1 MTATRY
7 KVPKNF
13 ALERFG
19 INLLDLF
26 KEDEEGKS
34 YEFNGFEG
42 LAPQFK
48 TSNLEKGR
56 GGVLGYKVSANAPK
70 FSRTSVFSL
79 APEPL
84 GGGGGGEASTPVPPE
99 EEPFEERFLTS
110 FIDEMGDP
118 SKGVI
123 GAMGVGRALEH
134 GYTKEDVIKKAALEG
149 VGFGEQAAK
158 SLGLSDL
165 SQYQGSGAT
174 SGTIGLTALSGAR
187 RAGLSDELIK
197 DLAKQQ
203 GLNFGE
209 GAASQLGVPSASQ
222 QAAQSSSGPS
232 TDLRQYQ
239 GPGATS
245 GTIGLTA
252 LSGARRAGLS
262 DELIKDL
269 AKQQGLNFGEGAASQ
284 LGIQQARPAATS
296 GGGGGS
302 ASNLSGFIN
311 FAGGGNAGT
320 LGLEAVNRARAQG
333 ISDAQIRQQAAAQGL
348 GFGAAA
354 RSSLGL

>member
-56 GGVLGYKVSANAPK
+56 GGVLGYKTSPNAPK
-70 FSRTSVFSL
+70 FSRTSEFSL
-79 APEPL
+79 VPEPR
-84 GGGGGGEASTPVPPE
+84 GGGGVAPTPTPPVEEEEEVLE
-99 EEPFEERFLTS
+99 EEPLEERFLTS
-110 FIDEMGDP
+110 FIGDMGDP
-118 SKGVI
+118 NKGVI

-134 GYTKEDVIKKAALEG
+134 GYTKEDVIRKAKLEG

-174 SGTIGLTALSGAR
+174 SGTIGLTALSEAR

-197 DLAKQQ
+197 NLAKQQ
-203 GLNFGE
+203 GLNFGA
-209 GAASQLGVPSASQ
+209 GAASQLGV
-222 QAAQSSSGPS
+222 
-232 TDLRQYQ
+232 
-239 GPGATS
+239 
-245 GTIGLTA
+245 
-252 LSGARRAGLS
+252 
-262 DELIKDL
+262 
-269 AKQQGLNFGEGAASQ
+269 
-284 LGIQQARPAATS
+284 QQARPAAK

-302 ASNLSGFIN
+302 SRNLSGFI
-311 FAGGGNAGT
+311 GGGGTAGS
-320 LGLEAVNRARAQG
+320 LGLTALNKARAQG
-333 ISDAQIRQQAAAQGL
+333 MSDAQIRQQAAAQGL

-354 RSSLGL
+354 RSALGL

>member
-56 GGVLGYKVSANAPK
+56 GGVLGYKVSPNAPK

-84 GGGGGGEASTPVPPE
+84 GGGGGAPTPVPPE

-110 FIDEMGDP
+110 FIGEMGDP

-165 SQYQGSGAT
+165 SQYQGS
-174 SGTIGLTALSGAR
+174 
-187 RAGLSDELIK
+187 
-197 DLAKQQ
+197 
-203 GLNFGE
+203 
-209 GAASQLGVPSASQ
+209 
-222 QAAQSSSGPS
+222 
-232 TDLRQYQ
+232 
-239 GPGATS
+239 GATS

>member
-56 GGVLGYKVSANAPK
+56 GGVLGYKVLPNAPK

-84 GGGGGGEASTPVPPE
+84 GGGGGAPTPVPPE

-149 VGFGEQAAK
+149 IGFGEQAAK

-165 SQYQGSGAT
+165 SQYQG
-174 SGTIGLTALSGAR
+174 
-187 RAGLSDELIK
+187 
-197 DLAKQQ
+197 
-203 GLNFGE
+203 GE
-209 GAASQLGVPSASQ
+209 SQ
-222 QAAQSSSGPS
+222 
-232 TDLRQYQ
+232 
-239 GPGATS
+239 S

>member
-56 GGVLGYKVSANAPK
+56 GGVLGYKVSPNAPK

-118 SKGVI
+118 SKEVI

-165 SQYQGSGAT
+165 SQYQGS
-174 SGTIGLTALSGAR
+174 
-187 RAGLSDELIK
+187 
-197 DLAKQQ
+197 
-203 GLNFGE
+203 
-209 GAASQLGVPSASQ
+209 
-222 QAAQSSSGPS
+222 
-232 TDLRQYQ
+232 
-239 GPGATS
+239 GATS

>member
-26 KEDEEGKS
+26 KEDEKGTS

-56 GGVLGYKVSANAPK
+56 GGVLGYKVSPNAPK

-165 SQYQGSGAT
+165 NQYQGSGAT
-174 SGTIGLTALSGAR
+174 SGIIGATALSEAKK
-187 RAGLSDELIK
+187 AGLSDELIK

-222 QAAQSSSGPS
+222 QA
-232 TDLRQYQ
+232 
-239 GPGATS
+239 
-245 GTIGLTA
+245 
-252 LSGARRAGLS
+252 
-262 DELIKDL
+262 
-269 AKQQGLNFGEGAASQ
+269 
-284 LGIQQARPAATS
+284 RPAATS

-302 ASNLSGFIN
+302 PSNLSGFIN
-311 FAGGGNAGT
+311 LGGGGNAGT
-320 LGLEAVNRARAQG
+320 LGLEAVNRARATG
-333 ISDAQIRQQAAAQGL
+333 MSDAQIRQQAGSQGL
-348 GFGAAA
+348 GLGAAA
-354 RSSLGL
+354 RAALGL

>member
-19 INLLDLF
+19 INLLDFF
-26 KEDEEGKS
+26 KEDEEGTG
-34 YEFNGFEG
+34 YEFEGFEG

-56 GGVLGYKVSANAPK
+56 GGALGYKVSPNAPR
-70 FSRTSVFSL
+70 FSRTSEFSL
-79 APEPL
+79 VPEPL
-84 GGGGGGEASTPVPPE
+84 GGGGVAPTPEAPVE
-99 EEPFEERFLTS
+99 KEEEEELKEEPFEERFLTS
-110 FIDEMGDP
+110 FIGEMGDP

-134 GYTKEDVIKKAALEG
+134 GYTEEDVIKKAALEG

-165 SQYQGSGAT
+165 SQYQG
-174 SGTIGLTALSGAR
+174 
-187 RAGLSDELIK
+187 
-197 DLAKQQ
+197 
-203 GLNFGE
+203 
-209 GAASQLGVPSASQ
+209 
-222 QAAQSSSGPS
+222 
-232 TDLRQYQ
+232 
-239 GPGATS
+239 PGATS

-252 LSGARRAGLS
+252 LSGARSAGLS

-302 ASNLSGFIN
+302 PSNLSGFIG
-311 FAGGGNAGT
+311 AAGNAGT

>member
-1 MTATRY
+1 MTASRY

-26 KEDEEGKS
+26 EEDEEGTS

-56 GGVLGYKVSANAPK
+56 GGALGYKTSPNAPK
-70 FSRTSVFSL
+70 FSRTSEFSL
-79 APEPL
+79 VPEFR
-84 GGGGGGEASTPVPPE
+84 GGGGGGVAPTPVPPVEEEEELLE

-110 FIDEMGDP
+110 FIGDMGDP
-118 SKGVI
+118 NKGVI

-149 VGFGEQAAK
+149 IGFGEQAAK

-165 SQYQGSGAT
+165 SQYQGGESQ

-197 DLAKQQ
+197 NLAQQQ
-203 GLNFGE
+203 GLNFGA
-209 GAASQLGVPSASQ
+209 GAASQLGV
-222 QAAQSSSGPS
+222 
-232 TDLRQYQ
+232 
-239 GPGATS
+239 
-245 GTIGLTA
+245 
-252 LSGARRAGLS
+252 
-262 DELIKDL
+262 
-269 AKQQGLNFGEGAASQ
+269 
-284 LGIQQARPAATS
+284 QQARPAATS
-296 GGGGGS
+296 GGGGGGS
-302 ASNLSGFIN
+302 ASNLSGFIG
-311 FAGGGNAGT
+311 AAGNAGT
-320 LGLEAVNRARAQG
+320 LGLEAVNKARAQG
-333 ISDAQIRQQAAAQGL
+333 ISDAQIRQQAGAQGL

-354 RSSLGL
+354 RAALGL

>member
-56 GGVLGYKVSANAPK
+56 GGVLGYKVSPNAPK

-84 GGGGGGEASTPVPPE
+84 GGGGGAPTPVPPE

-209 GAASQLGVPSASQ
+209 GAASQLGVP
-222 QAAQSSSGPS
+222 
-232 TDLRQYQ
+232 TDLSQYQ

>member
-26 KEDEEGKS
+26 KEDEKGTS

-56 GGVLGYKVSANAPK
+56 GGVLGYKVSPNAPK

-209 GAASQLGVPSASQ
+209 GAASQLG
-222 QAAQSSSGPS
+222 
-232 TDLRQYQ
+232 
-239 GPGATS
+239 
-245 GTIGLTA
+245 
-252 LSGARRAGLS
+252 
-262 DELIKDL
+262 
-269 AKQQGLNFGEGAASQ
+269 
-284 LGIQQARPAATS
+284 IQQARPAATS

>member
-1 MTATRY
+1 MTASRY

-26 KEDEEGKS
+26 EEDEEGTS

-56 GGVLGYKVSANAPK
+56 GGALGYKVSPNAPK
-70 FSRTSVFSL
+70 FSRTSEFSL
-79 APEPL
+79 VPEPR
-84 GGGGGGEASTPVPPE
+84 GGGGGGGGGAPTPVPPVEEEEVLE

-110 FIDEMGDP
+110 FIGEMGDP

-149 VGFGEQAAK
+149 IGFGEQAAK

-197 DLAKQQ
+197 NLAKQQ
-203 GLNFGE
+203 GLNFGA
-209 GAASQLGVPSASQ
+209 GAASQLGV
-222 QAAQSSSGPS
+222 
-232 TDLRQYQ
+232 
-239 GPGATS
+239 
-245 GTIGLTA
+245 
-252 LSGARRAGLS
+252 
-262 DELIKDL
+262 
-269 AKQQGLNFGEGAASQ
+269 
-284 LGIQQARPAATS
+284 QQARPAATS
-296 GGGGGS
+296 GGRGGGGGS
-302 ASNLSGFIN
+302 ASNLSGFIG
-311 FAGGGNAGT
+311 AAGNAGT
-320 LGLEAVNRARAQG
+320 LGLEAVNRARATM
-333 ISDAQIRQQAAAQGL
+333 SDTEIRQRAAAQGL
-348 GFGAAA
+348 NFGAAA
-354 RSSLGL
+354 REALGV

>member
-56 GGVLGYKVSANAPK
+56 GGVLGYKVSPNAPK

-84 GGGGGGEASTPVPPE
+84 GGGGGAPTPVPPE

-197 DLAKQQ
+197 DLRSK
-203 GLNFGE
+203 E
-209 GAASQLGVPSASQ
+209 G
-222 QAAQSSSGPS
+222 
-232 TDLRQYQ
+232 
-239 GPGATS
+239 
-245 GTIGLTA
+245 
-252 LSGARRAGLS
+252 
-262 DELIKDL
+262 
-269 AKQQGLNFGEGAASQ
+269 
-284 LGIQQARPAATS
+284 RPK
-296 GGGGGS
+296 
-302 ASNLSGFIN
+302 
-311 FAGGGNAGT
+311 
-320 LGLEAVNRARAQG
+320 
-333 ISDAQIRQQAAAQGL
+333 
-348 GFGAAA
+348 
-354 RSSLGL
+354 